1 MKLVLIGGARNDE
14 DAARVESLRSL
25 AGELGISVSLTLSCS
40 CFYTLGSIDGDCVPF
55 PQENVEFIV
64 NASHEEV
71 LSYLARASIGLS
83 TMVDEHFG
91 INVVEFMVRF
101 LSPRTDL
108 GANQSHTCVCL
119 SNLRSS

>member
-1 MKLVLIGGARNDE
+1 M
-14 DAARVESLRSL
+14 
-25 AGELGISVSLTLSCS
+25 
-40 CFYTLGSIDGDCVPF
+40 PF

-108 GANQSHTCVCL
+108 GADQSYTCVL
-119 SNLRSS
+119 SFESAIVL